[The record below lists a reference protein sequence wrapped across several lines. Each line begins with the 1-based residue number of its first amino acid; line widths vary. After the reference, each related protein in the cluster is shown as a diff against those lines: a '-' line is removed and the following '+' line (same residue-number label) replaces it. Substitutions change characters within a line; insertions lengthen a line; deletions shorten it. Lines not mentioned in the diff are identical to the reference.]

1 MPGYNCSLMGQCL
14 PSHSHSHLPS
24 QYLSL
29 AQCQANCHSL
39 EDRQALD
46 LSYIILSYDWSL
58 ALQLSQID
66 QIELIRRTFKHR
78 VSADQAYQIIK
89 ALVYEEVDT
98 LLNFN
103 IPELTDYIMPQ
114 LDDLDLFILELNKV
128 VNPTKPHV
136 EQREFILERMKGDVE
151 LNLSDADLVF
161 MVTYDLFWSMEIDP
175 ESQSG
180 VEVERIVGEW
190 LGRLRGMEME

>member
-1 MPGYNCSLMGQCL
+1 
-14 PSHSHSHLPS
+14 
-24 QYLSL
+24 
-29 AQCQANCHSL
+29 L

-46 LSYIILSYDWSL
+46 LSYIILSYDWSQ

-66 QIELIRRTFKHR
+66 QIELIRRSFKQR
-78 VSADQAYQIIK
+78 VPADQAYQIIK
-89 ALVYEEVDT
+89 SLVYEEVDT

-103 IPELTDYIMPQ
+103 IPELTTYIIPQ

-128 VNPTKPHV
+128 VNPTKPHRV
-136 EQREFILERMKGDVE
+136 QREFIHERVKGDVE
-151 LNLSDADLVF
+151 LNLSDADIVF
-161 MVTYDLFWSMEIDP
+161 MLTYDLFWSMEIDP
-175 ESQSG
+175 ETQSG